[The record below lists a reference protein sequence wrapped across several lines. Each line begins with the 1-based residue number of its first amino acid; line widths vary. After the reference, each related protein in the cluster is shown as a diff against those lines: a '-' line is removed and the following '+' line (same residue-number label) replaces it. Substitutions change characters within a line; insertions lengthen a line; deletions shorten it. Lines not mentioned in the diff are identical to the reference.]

1 MSGSP
6 LGVIEQFRD
15 RLPVGPATPALS
27 LGEGGTPLVRSE
39 RLSERLGVELW
50 LKCEGQNPTG
60 SFKDR
65 GMVVAVAKALE
76 AGVEGIVCASTG
88 NTAASAAAY
97 GARAGLPAVVLHPA
111 GAISA
116 AKEAQAR
123 VAGARVLGVRGSFD
137 DALRSCRELAD
148 RGLFALVNS
157 LNPHRIEGQKTAV
170 FELVESLGRVP
181 DLVSLPFGGGG
192 NLCAYAK
199 GFAEEGA
206 RPRVVAVQAAER
218 ATTFASAIRI
228 GEPAHADEVDVLLAE
243 GRADVVSV
251 GEAEIADA
259 WLELASRD
267 GVFCEPASAAAVAG
281 LAHVELEPGST
292 VVCVLTGHGLKD
304 TAAVD
309 VLETAAPTVVEPTV
323 ESILAEVR
331 S

>member
-1 MSGSP
+1 M
-6 LGVIEQFRD
+6 GVIDRFRD
-15 RLPVGPATPALS
+15 RLPVGPETPELT
-27 LGEGGTPLVRSE
+27 LGEGGTPLVRAE

-50 LKCEGQNPTG
+50 LKCEGLNPTA

-76 AGVEGIVCASTG
+76 EGVEGIVCASTG

-116 AKEAQAR
+116 AKQAQAR
-123 VAGARVLGVRGSFD
+123 VAGARVLEVRGSFD

-148 RGLFALVNS
+148 RGLFSLVNS
-157 LNPHRIEGQKTAV
+157 LNRYRIEGQKTAV
-170 FELVESLGRVP
+170 FEIVEELGRVP
-181 DLVSLPFGGGG
+181 DVLALPFGGGG

-206 RPRVVAVQAAER
+206 SPRVVAAQASER

-228 GEPAHADEVDVLLAE
+228 GQPAHAEEVDGLLAE
-243 GRADVVSV
+243 RRAEVVSV
-251 GEAEIADA
+251 SESEIADA
-259 WLELASRD
+259 WLELASRE
-267 GVFCEPASAAAVAG
+267 GVFCEPASAAGLAG
-281 LAHVELEPGST
+281 LAHLALEPGST

-309 VLETAAPTVVEPTV
+309 VLETPAPAVVEPTV
-323 ESILAEVR
+323 EAILAEVR